1 MLVVVLDQ
9 VAVGNTHWVW
19 SCHPP
24 KPKGNQPKEMVALN
38 IKDLIMLGMG
48 GLGDHNRYGHVIG
61 HVIFPFPRA
70 TQRNVGW
77 KMFSIS

>member
-48 GLGDHNRYGHVIG
+48 G
-61 HVIFPFPRA
+61 
-70 TQRNVGW
+70 
-77 KMFSIS
+77 